1 MKEKLLT
8 ILMVLF
14 CHLLSAQNKFVI
26 SGTIPPQYKGVDITL
41 FPENSKFEPL
51 FTKEENGKF
60 VFTGQIKQGYEPVR
74 LFVKKD
80 NIFLGVIFLFI
91 GAQEMKIDIME
102 LNVESSLNDFRFFNV
117 PFIKELKKYDEM
129 TRPLIDS
136 AKVAFKPYDDVRLG
150 YLKGYDKDSLWSI
163 VSNLRKK
170 LLVKKIK
177 FIEKYPNDYI
187 SLYIF
192 NKEILNSIHPINVYG
207 LDTIYNKLGNDL
219 KETNLGKSVGQYLKK
234 KKSIT
239 IGNVLP
245 NFSFLSSKGQE
256 FDISS
261 ILNNKEFVL
270 LCFWSRGCAPC
281 IKKIPA
287 LKIINEKYESKGLN
301 LISISLENKADWWL
315 QSLKK
320 YEMPWLQT
328 CDVPKYNQGNS
339 IANILDVKHM
349 PQYFLID
356 KSGKLVYHNEQ
367 SNDDDDF
374 TVLQKILDNQ
384 LP

>member
-1 MKEKLLT
+1 MKIKT
-8 ILMVLF
+8 IIILITFF
-14 CHLLSAQNKFVI
+14 CHALSAQNKFVI
-26 SGTIPPQYKGVDITL
+26 SGTIPSQYKGVDITL
-41 FPENSKFEPL
+41 FPENSEFEPL
-51 FTKEENGKF
+51 ITKEENGKF

-80 NIFLGVIFLFI
+80 NIFLGGIFLFI
-91 GAQEMKIDIME
+91 GAREMKIDILE
-102 LNVESSLNDFRFFNV
+102 LNVESSLNNFRFFNF

-129 TRPLIDS
+129 TTPLIDS
-136 AKVAFKPYDDVRLG
+136 AKVAFIPYDDARRG
-150 YLKGYDKDSLWSI
+150 YLKGHDKDSLWTI

-170 LLVKKIK
+170 LLVQKIK
-177 FIEKYPNDYI
+177 FIESFPDDYI
-187 SLYIF
+187 SLYLF
-192 NKEILNSIHPINVYG
+192 NKEIINGYHPITVNE

-219 KETNLGKSVGQYLKK
+219 KQTNLGKSVGEYIKK

-239 IGNVLP
+239 VGNVLP
-245 NFSFLSSKGQE
+245 NFSFLSSKGQK

-301 LISISLENKADWWL
+301 LISISLENNADWWL

-328 CDVPKYNQGNS
+328 CDVPEYNQGNS
-339 IANILDVKHM
+339 IAKTLDVNHM

-356 KSGKLVYHNEQ
+356 NTGKLVYHNEQ

-374 TVLQKILDNQ
+374 TVLKKFLDSELQ
-384 LP
+384 

>member
-1 MKEKLLT
+1 
-8 ILMVLF
+8 
-14 CHLLSAQNKFVI
+14 
-26 SGTIPPQYKGVDITL
+26 
-41 FPENSKFEPL
+41 
-51 FTKEENGKF
+51 
-60 VFTGQIKQGYEPVR
+60 
-74 LFVKKD
+74 
-80 NIFLGVIFLFI
+80 
-91 GAQEMKIDIME
+91 MKIDIME

-117 PFIKELKKYDEM
+117 PFIEELKKYDEM
-129 TRPLIDS
+129 TIPLIDS
-136 AKVAFKPYDDVRLG
+136 AKVAFKPYDDVGLG
-150 YLKGYDKDSLWSI
+150 YLKGHDKDSLWSI
-163 VSNLRKK
+163 VSDLRKK

-187 SLYIF
+187 SLYIL
-192 NKEILNSIHPINVYG
+192 NKEILNSIHPITVYG

-219 KETNLGKSVGQYLKK
+219 KETNLGKSVGEYLKK

-239 IGNVLP
+239 VGNVLP

-320 YEMPWLQT
+320 YEMSWLQT
-328 CDVPKYNQGNS
+328 CDVPEYNQGNS
-339 IANILDVKHM
+339 IAKILDVNHM

-374 TVLQKILDNQ
+374 TVLQKILDIELQ
-384 LP
+384 